1 MYRMSIFRKAMLIVI
16 SMIIVYTIT
25 ISAFIVPKIDEHIQD
40 LEEKSARENLSKIVI
55 LTKNVHKDLESYKKD
70 ALKRHKD
77 KLKNITD
84 SVWSIVFSKAN
95 DKNIDK
101 NTLQKDILESIKK
114 VRYGKDGY
122 FWVNDYEPKMIMH
135 PFNPSLVG
143 QNLSEYKDAKGVYLF
158 NEMLKVARQDKEGYV
173 AYSWSKPGEKEPQP
187 KISFVKSFPKW
198 NLIIGTGVYID
209 DINKEVQKRK
219 DELKKQLESVI
230 NTTKIGKTG
239 YLYIFN
245 SKGEIVIHPNN
256 KFKNKTLKNI
266 KNPITKKTMFEELVL
281 ASKTKNKSLYYKRD
295 SRLGTVNTLINKV
308 AWVEYIPELDW
319 YVSSAVCLDDF
330 KESSRGITQYILI
343 IASVF
348 LLIATLY
355 SYLFLR
361 NLLRPIT
368 KLSNFAKKVTSGNY
382 KIRSKLNQRDEI
394 GALSDDLN
402 KMVTTIEENIDS
414 LESKVNQKNIE
425 NSKQQKVLIQQNKL
439 VAIGEMVGN
448 IAHQWREPLSVI
460 SSSTSSMISNK
471 QSNVLTDDTFYD
483 TCEMIN
489 DKAQYLS
496 QTIDEFKNF
505 IKGDRTLEIFN
516 VKDMIDGFINLITPS
531 VQSNNIQLILDVD
544 SDITLEGYPNEV
556 IQCFIN
562 IFNNSK
568 DILINYPQND
578 RLIFITVK
586 KLKDTVVIKFKD
598 NAGGISKEMIPKIF
612 DPYVTTKDK
621 SGGTGLGLN
630 MTHHII
636 TVGMNGDIQVKN
648 KKYVFNDIE
657 QYGAQFTIS
666 LPANKTV

>member
-256 KFKNKTLKNI
+256 KFKNRTLKNI

-295 SRLGTVNTLINKV
+295 SRLGTVNTLIDKV

-460 SSSTSSMISNK
+460 SSSTSNMISNK
-471 QSNVLTDDTFYD
+471 KSNVLTDDIFYD

>member
-158 NEMLKVARQDKEGYV
+158 NEMVKVARQDKEGYV

-256 KFKNKTLKNI
+256 KFKNRTLKNI

-448 IAHQWREPLSVI
+448 IAQQWREPLSVI

-516 VKDMIDGFINLITPS
+516 LKDMIDGFINLITPS

>member
-158 NEMLKVARQDKEGYV
+158 NEMVKVARQDKEGYV

-256 KFKNKTLKNI
+256 KFKNRTLKNI

-295 SRLGTVNTLINKV
+295 SRLGTVNTLIDKV

-448 IAHQWREPLSVI
+448 IAQQWREPLSVI

-586 KLKDTVVIKFKD
+586 KTKDTVVIKFKD